1 MKYFSLKTNK
11 KAVFNSFLLF
21 IFILVSNI
29 SSFAQTTKNVAD
41 VNTIE
46 VTATTKQDNV
56 SAVSP
61 SNSMNF
67 VLWFMGAKQDPT
79 STISTEGTNTK
90 KQVITSGT
98 APNRLL
104 IKTFLKKAENLESM
118 VA

>member
-1 MKYFSLKTNK
+1 MKYFSLKANK
-11 KAVFNSFLLF
+11 KVLVNGLILFVF
-21 IFILVSNI
+21 IFLSNI
-29 SSFAQTTKNVAD
+29 SAFAQTHKNVVD
-41 VNTIE
+41 VNTNE
-46 VTATTKQDNV
+46 VAAANKQDNV
-56 SAVSP
+56 STVSS

-67 VLWFMGAKQDPT
+67 VLWFMGSKQDPK

-104 IKTFLKKAENLESM
+104 IKAFLKKAVNLESM